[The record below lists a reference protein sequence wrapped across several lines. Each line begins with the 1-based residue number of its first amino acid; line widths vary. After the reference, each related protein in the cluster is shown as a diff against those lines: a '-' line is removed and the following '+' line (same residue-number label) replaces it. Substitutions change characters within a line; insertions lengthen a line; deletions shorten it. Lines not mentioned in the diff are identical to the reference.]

1 MSHFLQAATTPPQA
15 FALFNSVRS
24 HTAHPSF
31 LFNSSLL
38 RFFRALYNCFLER
51 ESFFLEREME
61 EIDEARAK
69 ATASEP
75 TNTNPNTEL
84 AEKPSKAKEEGELSS
99 NDADDDDKDNNNNV
113 LFSKTLVHIQTFS

>member
-1 MSHFLQAATTPPQA
+1 
-15 FALFNSVRS
+15 
-24 HTAHPSF
+24 
-31 LFNSSLL
+31 
-38 RFFRALYNCFLER
+38 
-51 ESFFLEREME
+51 ME

-99 NDADDDDKDNNNNV
+99 DDGDDNNDNV
-113 LFSKTLVHIQTFS
+113 LLSKTLAHIQTFS